1 MPSAGIPFAPLLG
14 MAAKRFED
22 LEVWQLSNELKKKIY
37 ALIASSSAIKDGK
50 FCDQIR
56 GSASSAP
63 ANIAEGF
70 GYYDHPQFA
79 RHVRIAKASL
89 EETCNHLT
97 DGVDRDYWHSDAIAP
112 LLRLAND
119 AAGKCVRLANYL
131 ASTDA
136 PHRHRTGRRPK

>member
-1 MPSAGIPFAPLLG
+1 MVA
-14 MAAKRFED
+14 RRYED
-22 LEVWQLSNELKKKIY
+22 LEVWQLSNELKKGVY
-37 ALIASSSAIKDGK
+37 TLIATTAAKHDGK

-89 EETCNHLT
+89 DETCNHLS
-97 DGVDRDYWHSDAIAP
+97 DGVDRDYWRKEKIAP
-112 LLRLAND
+112 LLKLAND
-119 AAGKCVRLANYL
+119 AAGKCVRLAHYL
-131 ASTDA
+131 AGSDA
-136 PHRHRTGRRPK
+136 PRSHRKRRLRR